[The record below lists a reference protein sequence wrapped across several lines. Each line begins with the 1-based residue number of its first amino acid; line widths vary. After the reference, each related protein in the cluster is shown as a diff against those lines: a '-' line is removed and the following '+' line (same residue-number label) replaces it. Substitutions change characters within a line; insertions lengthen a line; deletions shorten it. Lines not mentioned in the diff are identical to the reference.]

1 MGIGKLFTSPF
12 FKGKLFFGIFGV
24 KSDGAD
30 VFLSPTPCLIK
41 ACLIS
46 VPRLQTESEGKK
58 RVLFT
63 R

>member
-1 MGIGKLFTSPF
+1 MGIGKLFTSP
-12 FKGKLFFGIFGV
+12 FFGIFGV

-41 ACLIS
+41 ACLTS